1 MSPPATTPA
10 ARQLILDLPHR
21 SAMGEADFLVAA
33 PNAEAVAWIDRW
45 PAWPSP
51 ALCLYGP
58 AGCGKTHL
66 SRIWAERAQAA
77 RLNGAAL
84 ASADLPALA
93 AAGAV
98 ALDDARAAAG
108 DPKAEE
114 LLLHL
119 YNMLKEAGGWLLAT
133 AEEPPARWKVKLPD
147 LRSRLLAAPAAAVAQ
162 PDDQLL
168 AAVLVKLF
176 ADRQIKIG
184 AETVDFLLRRMERS
198 FDAARRLVDT
208 IDREALARRRPA
220 TLPFIRQLLNAEA
233 ESEASGGTNA
243 KER

>member
-1 MSPPATTPA
+1 MSPAAPPPA
-10 ARQLILDLPHR
+10 AKQLILDLPHR

-45 PAWPSP
+45 PAWPAP

-66 SRIWAERAQAA
+66 SRIWAERAAAA
-77 RLNGAAL
+77 RLNGAAI
-84 ASADLPALA
+84 ASADLPGLA
-93 AAGAV
+93 AAGAA
-98 ALDDARAAAG
+98 ALDDAAVVAG
-108 DPKAEE
+108 DGAAEE
-114 LLLHL
+114 ALLHL
-119 YNMLKEAGGWLLAT
+119 YNMLKEAGGWLLLT
-133 AEEPPARWKVKLPD
+133 AETPPARWGLRLPD

-184 AETVDFLLRRMERS
+184 ADAVDFLLRRMERS
-198 FDAARRLVDT
+198 FDAARRLVDV

-220 TLPFIRQLLNAEA
+220 TLPFIRQLLNADA
-233 ESEASGGTNA
+233 DSAAVGGQA
-243 KER
+243 GEER

>member
-1 MSPPATTPA
+1 MNPA
-10 ARQLILDLPHR
+10 ARQLTLDLPHR

-45 PAWPSP
+45 PAWPAP

-66 SRIWAERAQAA
+66 SRIWAERAAAA
-77 RLNGAAL
+77 RLDGAAIIG
-84 ASADLPALA
+84 ADLPALA
-93 AAGAV
+93 AKGAV
-98 ALDDARAAAG
+98 ALDDAAVIAG
-108 DPKAEE
+108 DGAAEE
-114 LLLHL
+114 ALLHL

-133 AEEPPARWKVKLPD
+133 AAEPPARWGVRLPD

-176 ADRQIKIG
+176 ADRQVKVG
-184 AETVDFLLRRMERS
+184 ADAVDFLLRRMERS
-198 FDAARRLVDT
+198 FDAARRLVEM

-233 ESEASGGTNA
+233 ESEPADQR
-243 KER
+243 KEEER